1 MASVPGLVLGL
12 AFVLAFKGTVLYGS
26 VWLLILTGVLH
37 FFTTPYYLLYQAL
50 QKLSSELEHA
60 GQTLG
65 IPPLRMIFGVLLP
78 QCAGTLTD
86 MAAYF
91 FINSTITISA
101 VSFLASASTR
111 PLSLLVVQYSDQ
123 LNLAGAAYLSFLIL
137 CVNLL
142 ALGAAALM
150 KRACGSRRADR
161 G

>member
-1 MASVPGLVLGL
+1 
-12 AFVLAFKGTVLYGS
+12 
-26 VWLLILTGVLH
+26 
-37 FFTTPYYLLYQAL
+37 
-50 QKLSSELEHA
+50 
-60 GQTLG
+60 
-65 IPPLRMIFGVLLP
+65 
-78 QCAGTLTD
+78 

-91 FINSTITISA
+91 FVNSTITISA

-150 KRACGSRRADR
+150 KRACGSCRADR
-161 G
+161 C